1 MRRKLNLTQIVL
13 ITLVWVAFCFIV
25 LSSAPKID
33 GPLIVTILLSAAMVF
48 VPIYQYLK
56 DRRNK

>member
-1 MRRKLNLTQIVL
+1 MRRKLNHTQIVL
-13 ITLVWVAFCFIV
+13 ITLAWVAFCFIV
-25 LSSAPKID
+25 LTSAPKID

-48 VPIYQYLK
+48 IPVYHYLK